1 MALRVAALLFAAA
14 AQTGAIELSKETWD
28 KETAG
33 KSVFVK
39 FFAPWCGHCKRMK
52 PDWDKLMKEYAGHA
66 SILIADVD
74 CTADGKSKCD
84 EVGVQGFPTLKF
96 GDPNNL
102 EDYEGGRDL
111 DSLSKFAKE
120 NLGPRCGPANPD
132 LCDAAAKKQL
142 DGYMAM
148 SEADLKKAIE
158 EKDAEMAK
166 AEKDLDELLKSLQA
180 QYEAGQKKRDDTKAA
195 IKEAG
200 LGMMK
205 AVAAHKKSGKSE
217 L

>member
-1 MALRVAALLFAAA
+1 MALRSAAVVVALI
-14 AQTGAIELSKETWD
+14 AQAGAVELSKENWD
-28 KETAG
+28 EMTAG

-52 PDWDKLMKEYAGHA
+52 PDWDKLMAEYEGHA
-66 SILIADVD
+66 SILVADVD
-74 CTADGKSKCD
+74 CTAEGKSKCD
-84 EVGVQGFPTLKF
+84 EAGVQGFPTLKF

-102 EDYEGGRDL
+102 EDYKGGRDL
-111 DSLSKFAKE
+111 DALTKFAKE
-120 NLGPRCGPANPD
+120 SLGPRCGPANPE

-148 SEADLKKAIE
+148 SEDALKKSIE

-166 AEKDLDELLKSLQA
+166 AEKDLEELLKSLQA
-180 QYEAGQKKRDDTKAA
+180 QYEAAQKKRDDTKQS
-195 IKEAG
+195 IKESG